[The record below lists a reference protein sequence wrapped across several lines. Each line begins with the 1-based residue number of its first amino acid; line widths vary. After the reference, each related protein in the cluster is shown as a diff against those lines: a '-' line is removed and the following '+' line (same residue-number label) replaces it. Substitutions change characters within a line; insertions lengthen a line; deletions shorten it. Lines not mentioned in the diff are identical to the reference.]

1 MDHHGILDLGH
12 SYEEAAVDAPNRRS
26 LTDLPDWLVVEAPA
40 TVDVYKPVE
49 EMLDTMLKL
58 EAEHLGRIR

>member
-1 MDHHGILDLGH
+1 
-12 SYEEAAVDAPNRRS
+12 
-26 LTDLPDWLVVEAPA
+26 VVEAPA